1 MSFRAS
7 TGLNTVYLTLSLL
20 GSLKVWRGGE
30 RRGGEG
36 REGRGVEGKGGEDM
50 EGRGGSGGKGRE
62 WRGGEGLVASE
73 ISNLV

>member
-30 RRGGEG
+30 
-36 REGRGVEGKGGEDM
+36 V
-50 EGRGGSGGKGRE
+50 RGGSGGSRGEGSGGYGGK
-62 WRGGEGLVASE
+62 GGEGLVASE

>member
-36 REGRGVEGKGGEDM
+36 REG
-50 EGRGGSGGKGRE
+50 GRGGYGGKGRE
-62 WRGGEGLVASE
+62 GREGRGGEGEVNGGGGRAMLVS
-73 ISNLV
+73 